1 MLRGYVGM
9 SMLSDQGGRC
19 LEGIR
24 VVLRVVG
31 LLFLFLLLLLVLVLV
46 LVLVFDM
53 KRMMMMTR
61 KGSWLSNLNWRTTT
75 TTTKR

>member
-9 SMLSDQGGRC
+9 SMLSDRGGRY

-31 LLFLFLLLLLVLVLV
+31 LLFLFWLLLVLVLV
-46 LVLVFDM
+46 SVFDM

-61 KGSWLSNLNWRTTT
+61 KGSWLSNLN
-75 TTTKR
+75 

>member
-1 MLRGYVGM
+1 M
-9 SMLSDQGGRC
+9 SMLSDRGGRC

-31 LLFLFLLLLLVLVLV
+31 LLFLFWLLLVLV

-61 KGSWLSNLNWRTTT
+61 KGSWLSNLN
-75 TTTKR
+75 

>member
-9 SMLSDQGGRC
+9 SMLSDRGGQC

-31 LLFLFLLLLLVLVLV
+31 LLVLFLLLLLLLV

-53 KRMMMMTR
+53 KRMMMMMTR
-61 KGSWLSNLNWRTTT
+61 KGLPLSNLN
-75 TTTKR
+75 

>member
-9 SMLSDQGGRC
+9 SMLSDRGGRC

-24 VVLRVVG
+24 AVLRVVG
-31 LLFLFLLLLLVLVLV
+31 LLFLFWLLLVLVLV
-46 LVLVFDM
+46 SVFDM

-61 KGSWLSNLNWRTTT
+61 KGSWLSNLN
-75 TTTKR
+75 